1 MSMERMRPMAW
12 LALIIGGLFEVGFT
26 TSLRFVDGFRNLP
39 WVVAFIVSVTLS
51 MGMLEYAG
59 RTIPIGT
66 AYAVWAGIGA
76 AGTAIVGIAYFGES
90 ATPARLLLL
99 SGLVGC
105 IIGLKLL
112 KN

>member
-1 MSMERMRPMAW
+1 MNW
-12 LALIIGGLFEVGFT
+12 VYLLLAGLFEVGFT
-26 TSLRFVDGFRNLP
+26 TAMRYTQGFRLDLP
-39 WVVAFIVSVTLS
+39 NAAFVVCIVLS
-51 MGMLEYAG
+51 FGFLQEAQK
-59 RTIPIGT
+59 TIPLGT

-90 ATPARLLLL
+90 ASAGRMLLLA
-99 SGLVGC
+99 GLIGC